1 MKIHV
6 FTQFYRPKDEQRW
19 SEVREC
25 LAKNSINPQID
36 VLHVLYEKEEDVQH
50 IQVGPKVVL
59 SPLAERLSYG
69 TWLRLS
75 QQLLEPGDVS
85 LLINSDI
92 YLDETLKV
100 LRDDHEQLVAHN
112 VFIALTRYNPAGPVL
127 RLNKD
132 PHWTQDVWGVTV
144 PAKPFPTALLQE
156 TAFNLGQPGCDN
168 KIAYVMHSYGFRVA
182 NPCRTVR
189 SVHLHA
195 EETRRYDERAD
206 KLIGLHAF
214 VHPSATSSTA
224 ARLDIELLTRAAEDV
239 TDLHINNW
247 ISQRPSFRLSRG
259 AARAGANVGAAAAHT
274 QPGHLVTEN
283 AAAYPDVVLLKR
295 HDVDVSLLDFVE
307 KYSAL
312 LELHEDEEHYYYV
325 DKGWPNVVR
334 LAKKSLPIDF
344 ANLRPVERF
353 VYGFARHKLELHPYA
368 IHDYPRYQGHLYYW
382 QQPART
388 EQDAWER
395 LKDAP
400 GHNAD
405 RGTCNIVIGLPWA
418 TFIDLN
424 SFPLALLRLIRERVG
439 RVRTYLESQGIK
451 LRVHTVCQHIFWRR
465 NLAEFTKAGI
475 TDLWTSHKVKGEDR
489 LNGLRL
495 HAWPLY
501 PVNVF
506 DAERS
511 MGLTR
516 KPILER
522 PLFASFTGAYMPH
535 YISDVRQRL
544 LELKSRQ
551 DYFIRL
557 TDLWHFNN
565 AVYGE
570 QLSFRKAVQTKTE
583 QIDTSK
589 YNLLL
594 SDSKFCLCPSGA
606 GPNSIRL
613 WEALGAGAIPVILAD
628 SYELPRLTKLHNKP
642 RASWGEA
649 VIIHPEH
656 ELAALDARL
665 RAIKPAE
672 LHEMQ
677 RAGEIIHRAV
687 WSQNIVLE

>member
-6 FTQFYRPKDEQRW
+6 FTQFYRPKDDQRW

-25 LAKNSINPQID
+25 LAKNSSNPQINF
-36 VLHVLYEKEEDVQH
+36 LHVLYENEEDLQYIEVS
-50 IQVGPKVVL
+50 PKVIL
-59 SPLAERLSYG
+59 SPLAERLNYG
-69 TWLRLS
+69 MWLKRS

-85 LLINSDI
+85 LLLNSDI
-92 YLDETLKV
+92 YLDETLKF

-112 VFIALTRYNPAGPVL
+112 VFIALTRYNPAGPLL
-127 RLNKD
+127 RLNKN
-132 PHWTQDVWGVTV
+132 PHWTQDVWGVTI
-144 PAKPFPTALLQE
+144 PDKPFPTALLQE

-168 KIAYVMHSYGFRVA
+168 KIAYVMHSYGFRVT
-182 NPCRTVR
+182 NPCRTIR
-189 SVHLHA
+189 SIHLHA

-214 VHPSATSSTA
+214 VHPSATPSIA
-224 ARLDIELLTRAAEDV
+224 AKLDIELLTRAAEDV

-247 ISQRPSFRLSRG
+247 ISQRHSFRLSRDLG
-259 AARAGANVGAAAAHT
+259 KVGTNGGTTAAHT
-274 QPGHLVTEN
+274 QTDHPVIPRPV
-283 AAAYPDVVLLKR
+283 YSDMVLLKR

-307 KYSAL
+307 DYSAL
-312 LELHEDEEHYYYV
+312 LELHEDEEHYYYI
-325 DKGWPNVVR
+325 DKGWPNIVR
-334 LAKKSLPIDF
+334 LAKKSLPTDF

-353 VYGFARHKLELHPYA
+353 VYGFARHKLELHPYF
-368 IHDYPRYQGHLYYW
+368 IHSYPRYPGHTLYW

-388 EQDAWER
+388 EQDAWDR
-395 LKDAP
+395 LRDVP
-400 GHNAD
+400 GHNTD

-424 SFPLALLRLIRERVG
+424 SFPLALLRLIRERVS
-439 RVRTYLESQGIK
+439 RVRSYLDSQNIK

-465 NLAEFTKAGI
+465 HLADFTRAGV
-475 TDLWTSHKVKGEDR
+475 TDLWTSHKLKGEDR

-501 PVNVF
+501 PVNIF
-506 DAERS
+506 DTERS
-511 MGLTR
+511 SGLTP
-516 KPILER
+516 KPIHER
-522 PLFASFTGAYMPH
+522 RVFASFTGAYMPH
-535 YISDVRQRL
+535 YISDIRQRL
-544 LELKSRQ
+544 LELKCRE
-551 DYFIRL
+551 DYFIHL

-565 AVYGE
+565 AVYGD

-594 SDSKFCLCPSGA
+594 SDSRFCLCPSGA

-628 SYELPRLTKLHNKP
+628 NYELPRLTKLHNKP

-649 VIIHPEH
+649 VIIHPEA
-656 ELAALDARL
+656 ELADLDSRL
-665 RAIKPAE
+665 REIKPAE
-672 LHEMQ
+672 LLEMQ
-677 RAGEIIHRAV
+677 RAGEVIHRAV
-687 WSQNIVLE
+687 WSRNIVLE